1 MARDNMKPMS
11 MVMNDLRQDGFTQ
24 DFEMHDNVFGCRETE
39 ETFQPED
46 LIITQTYRFEGESDP
61 GDMTIVFAMEANSG
75 TKGLC
80 VDAFGTNA
88 SRSLGEF
95 IKQVPIRERENQGG

>member
-1 MARDNMKPMS
+1 
-11 MVMNDLRQDGFTQ
+11 
-24 DFEMHDNVFGCRETE
+24 MHDHVFGCRETGE
-39 ETFQPED
+39 NFQPED
-46 LIITQTYRFEGESDP
+46 LVIIQTYRFEGESDP
-61 GDMTIVFAMEANSG
+61 GDMTIVFSMEAKSG

-95 IKQVPIRERENQGG
+95 IKQVPIQERENQGQ